1 MADEPLQTI
10 PDPEEDEGGPVKTF
24 LEHLEDLRWVLI
36 KCLVSL
42 MLGMITCLVAGNY
55 IVEFLQWPLDKSQSG
70 IRLETLG
77 PVGGINIV
85 MKIAMYGGITIALPL
100 ILYFI
105 AEFVLPALKRDEKR
119 YFKVAFTIGTGL
131 FLSGMALC
139 YFFILE
145 ISLRGLVAFNR
156 WLGLDATMW
165 NSADY
170 FSFVIM
176 FMVGM
181 GLSFEVP
188 VLVLSLV
195 RLGIISHETLVKS
208 RAYLF
213 IGNLVI
219 CAFITPDAVSTIF
232 MVIPV
237 QVLMEICIL
246 ISRHWERQK
255 RIAEA
260 SEVSGSPPVKSG
272 ASFLWLILVG
282 VAILGSVIFFVARA
296 ANHKTSA
303 TQSTN
308 APAAVSTVT
317 Q

>member
-10 PDPEEDEGGPVKTF
+10 PDPEEEEGGPVKTF

-36 KCLVSL
+36 KCFASL
-42 MLGMITCLVAGNY
+42 LLGMVACFAAGNY
-55 IVEFLQWPLDKSQSG
+55 IVDFLELPLEKSNSG

-77 PVGGINIV
+77 PVGGISII
-85 MKIAMYGGITIALPL
+85 MKIGLYGGITIALPA
-100 ILYFI
+100 IIYFI
-105 AEFVLPALKRDEKR
+105 AEFVLPALKRHEKR
-119 YFKVAFTIGTGL
+119 YFKIAFTIGTGL
-131 FLSGMALC
+131 FLAGLSLC

-208 RAYLF
+208 RMYIFVA
-213 IGNLVI
+213 NLVL
-219 CAFITPDAVSTIF
+219 CAFITPDTVSTIF
-232 MVIPV
+232 MVVPV
-237 QVLMEICIL
+237 QILMEICIL
-246 ISRHWERQK
+246 ISKYWDRQK

-260 SEVSGSPPVKSG
+260 AALTASKQLESGVS
-272 ASFLWLILVG
+272 
-282 VAILGSVIFFVARA
+282 
-296 ANHKTSA
+296 
-303 TQSTN
+303 
-308 APAAVSTVT
+308 
-317 Q
+317 

>member
-10 PDPEEDEGGPVKTF
+10 PDPEEEEGGPVKTF

-36 KCLVSL
+36 KCFASL
-42 MLGMITCLVAGNY
+42 FLGMVACFAAANY
-55 IVEFLQWPLDKSQSG
+55 IVEFLKWPLENSNSG

-77 PVGGINIV
+77 PVGGITII
-85 MKIAMYGGITIALPL
+85 MKIGLYGGITIALPA

-105 AEFVLPALKRDEKR
+105 AQFVLPALKRHEKR
-119 YFKVAFTIGTGL
+119 YFRIAFTIGTGL
-131 FLSGMALC
+131 FLAGMALC

-156 WLGLDATMW
+156 WLALDATMW

-208 RAYLF
+208 RMYIF
-213 IGNLVI
+213 VGNLVL
-219 CAFITPDAVSTIF
+219 CAFITPDTVSTIF

-237 QVLMEICIL
+237 QILMEICIL
-246 ISRHWERQK
+246 ISKYWDRQK
-255 RIAEA
+255 KIEAAAEITA
-260 SEVSGSPPVKSG
+260 SRQLES
-272 ASFLWLILVG
+272 
-282 VAILGSVIFFVARA
+282 
-296 ANHKTSA
+296 TS
-303 TQSTN
+303 
-308 APAAVSTVT
+308 
-317 Q
+317 